1 MRAAALLLSSAT
13 GLGTRRRRPFR
24 WLAASPCAVKG
35 MSFGA
40 FPPRTTLLPPTHKVV
55 VVAWLAAQE
64 LVGDGRV
71 SFGGASSGGRS

>member
-1 MRAAALLLSSAT
+1 
-13 GLGTRRRRPFR
+13 
-24 WLAASPCAVKG
+24 
-35 MSFGA
+35 
-40 FPPRTTLLPPTHKVV
+40 LPPTHKVV